1 MRSIFAIWSDS
12 GRVDY
17 GIAPPRLTGAM
28 RRGIAVTAFAIVGVV
43 ATMAIRNVYSQMV
56 GNYNSDRRDS
66 VSQDS
71 ASRDSTSRDSPSH
84 DLADTNRDIANA
96 TAAPAITP
104 GRRPARSLAATKP
117 RAQLRTIGFAP
128 IGAPDR
134 SMTAEPGPVAGS
146 AAHPAITPVD
156 RAQAA
161 VPSDRGVA
169 KLEENKKLDEK
180 SRVAKKKQT
189 HRNSVVQI
197 YELPD
202 GREVVVRSRTRN
214 DTRSADG
221 AHFDPW
227 GNNVTT
233 APRFG
238 RGIHVARPGL
248 FGAPF

>member
-1 MRSIFAIWSDS
+1 MRSIFAIWSDN

-17 GIAPPRLTGAM
+17 GAGPRLTGAA
-28 RRGIAVTAFAIVGVV
+28 RLGIAVTAFAIVGIV
-43 ATMAIRNVYSQMV
+43 ASMTIRIVYSQMV
-56 GNYNSDRRDS
+56 ANYNSDRPDS
-66 VSQDS
+66 VSQ
-71 ASRDSTSRDSPSH
+71 DSTSRDSPSR

-117 RAQLRTIGFAP
+117 RAQLRTIGLAP

-134 SMTAEPGPVAGS
+134 STTAEPGPVAGP

-169 KLEENKKLDEK
+169 KLEENKKPDEK

-189 HRNSVVQI
+189 RRNSVVQV

-202 GREVVVRSRTRN
+202 GRQVVVRGRAGN

-221 AHFDPW
+221 ADFDPW
-227 GNNVTT
+227 GNNVAT